1 MKSRDVA
8 ASPSTRGGRGRAR
21 VVGLFLFSVFIMIG
35 CGEPIGRAVSL
46 FEDQAVYA
54 AACRYLDA
62 EVRRD
67 HRAVYASLA
76 PSSPYCAQN
85 SYEMYLAEASQA
97 PAIASYRIVKISDIC
112 PNEDRVRFP
121 KIDKIARVEVEMR
134 LVLNGVGEKID
145 VNFAFPFVKEGGR
158 WYKG

>member
-1 MKSRDVA
+1 MIAVF
-8 ASPSTRGGRGRAR
+8 
-21 VVGLFLFSVFIMIG
+21 GLIG
-35 CGEPIGRAVSL
+35 CGKTSERVVSL
-46 FEDQAVYA
+46 FEDRAVYQ

-85 SYEMYLAEASQA
+85 NYEMYQAEADQA
-97 PAIASYRIVKISDIC
+97 PTIASYRIVKIADIR
-112 PNEDRVRFP
+112 PNEDRIRFP
-121 KIDKIARVEVEMR
+121 KIDKIARVEVELR
-134 LVLNGVGEKID
+134 LILNETGEKTD